1 MTGFILFNSIEIESS
16 CSSYR
21 IRVYRSLQSRFD
33 FMNILLNGAP
43 HEIADD
49 LCLAD
54 LIAQLDL
61 IGQRFAVEVNAE
73 LVPRSRFA
81 ECHLISGDR
90 VEIIQAVG
98 GG

>member
-1 MTGFILFNSIEIESS
+1 
-16 CSSYR
+16 
-21 IRVYRSLQSRFD
+21 
-33 FMNILLNGAP
+33 MNIFLNGAP
-43 HEIADD
+43 HAIADD

-81 ECHLISGDR
+81 ERRLISGDR